1 MVGANCFVCG
11 LAAYKSG
18 DRKKKPKGQEVVPS
32 APFLSNQK
40 NILAL
45 PVLVINCFSA
55 QLISYNRSNVKCLPV
70 NQRKLLLKHTEAY
83 ILRVQNSDLRVAH
96 VKINVYCGSSIIRHL
111 ATRNQIKSH
120 FKSSQLSFYNARIIL
135 VGDKSTI
142 EQKAGSTKEEKNCK
156 FTASENG
163 R

>member
-1 MVGANCFVCG
+1 MFVDWQHISLG
-11 LAAYKSG
+11 IERRSPKVRKS
-18 DRKKKPKGQEVVPS
+18 
-32 APFLSNQK
+32 FLLHLSYLIK
-40 NILAL
+40 RIYWRSLCWSL
-45 PVLVINCFSA
+45 TVFLLI
-55 QLISYNRSNVKCLPV
+55 ISYNRSNVKCLPV
-70 NQRKLLLKHTEAY
+70 NQRKLLVKHTEAY
-83 ILRVQNSDLRVAH
+83 ILRVQNSVLRVAH